1 MPIAKFLKDELIK
14 LNAECESK
22 EEVFQLMYNE
32 AFSRGYV
39 SDSFLR
45 KIQEREETFPTG
57 LSLDHY
63 GIAIPHTDPECV
75 FQQFIGV
82 ITLQKPVV
90 FQSMDD
96 KSKAISV
103 KVILMLGLN
112 EPHSQLAVLQQIM
125 QIVQQEE
132 NYEKLAAAGN
142 AKEVYTLFEELDNI

>member
-14 LNAECESK
+14 LNADCESK

-39 SDSFLR
+39 SDSFLT

-75 FQQFIGV
+75 FHQFIGV
-82 ITLQKPVV
+82 ITLQKPVI

-96 KSKAISV
+96 KSKAIDV

-132 NYEKLAAAGN
+132 NYDKLVAAGS